1 MKNKLILLALILI
14 TVIFLG
20 GHRDKLILYA
30 EDIPGTNQD
39 INPPQLTGV
48 SISPSVVYFNSQF
61 TVNVSATDDYSGVK
75 SVRVIIGP
83 AGADLNRIISEITSP
98 NGDGNWSYNLLMP
111 SNVELGLWRV
121 KSITLTDNSEKV
133 KEYLYGTDI
142 STTFYVVATSCANGQ
157 VPSNQSIENCNSSQG
172 TWSTT
177 SCSCTCPT
185 NYYLSSTGSCVY
197 QTACGSGGSAASC
210 TNSQGTW
217 STTFCS
223 CTCPTNRHLDGGS
236 CVDNVVTCQK
246 DEWICESWSTCV
258 SGKQHRTCTLSFD
271 CPGVTEVSPK
281 TEQTCS
287 TADENNINTP
297 QSCYYKLSD
306 YGVCINGKQS
316 RKVLSSSPEGCVGK
330 MTESLERACTVIAQ
344 PACSY
349 NYSSWSDCKD
359 NKKTR
364 SITSMY
370 PENCLP
376 GNPII
381 EENCK
386 NVCIE
391 SDWICEDWSSCGSEG
406 AQSRKCALSKNCLST
421 QALQSP
427 QVTRNCIYASN
438 VANQTEEKQLPA
450 ECLNVGWDNK
460 NDCELYLYHSRIVS
474 DCQDNGLNSQVQC
487 REYFLNKYGKPL
499 KCQNLSDTECNNLI
513 DRVILSDLKT
523 VLTQG
528 TRDILTQSA
537 GLPAVIDIQNQTI
550 VVNSVPATEN
560 KPATEKKEIKVD
572 NLPIVSSSNEQ
583 ISISLVS
590 TGTSFEQKNLSPVA
604 ITFDSDG
611 DGLPDDMENRLGT
624 DPNNKDTD
632 SDGYSDAA
640 ELRMGTNPLDS
651 SVKKSNIF
659 LSGIDKALIGGKTLE
674 QPKYSESSID
684 ASLVISSVAT
694 VATEGSKNGLKF
706 EGKAKPSQVVTLFIY
721 STMPI
726 VVTVQADVNGNW
738 VYELDKTMVDGT
750 HEVYVAVNNDEG
762 KIVETSLPTPFFIQE
777 AQAVSVDDFTAT
789 GDATQ
794 IVDQSNNLMMLYILG
809 GLAVVLVLVAGL
821 LIIKQ
826 RFA

>member
-1 MKNKLILLALILI
+1 
-14 TVIFLG
+14 
-20 GHRDKLILYA
+20 
-30 EDIPGTNQD
+30 
-39 INPPQLTGV
+39 
-48 SISPSVVYFNSQF
+48 
-61 TVNVSATDDYSGVK
+61 
-75 SVRVIIGP
+75 
-83 AGADLNRIISEITSP
+83 
-98 NGDGNWSYNLLMP
+98 
-111 SNVELGLWRV
+111 
-121 KSITLTDNSEKV
+121 
-133 KEYLYGTDI
+133 
-142 STTFYVVATSCANGQ
+142 
-157 VPSNQSIENCNSSQG
+157 
-172 TWSTT
+172 
-177 SCSCTCPT
+177 
-185 NYYLSSTGSCVY
+185 
-197 QTACGSGGSAASC
+197 
-210 TNSQGTW
+210 
-217 STTFCS
+217 
-223 CTCPTNRHLDGGS
+223 
-236 CVDNVVTCQK
+236 VDNVATCQK
-246 DEWICESWSTCV
+246 DEWSCEIWSTCID
-258 SGKQHRTCTLSFD
+258 GKQHRTCTLSFD

-281 TEQTCS
+281 IEQICS
-287 TADENNINTP
+287 TIDENNTNTS

-316 RKVLSSSPEGCVGK
+316 RKVLSSSPEGCASNI
-330 MTESLERACTVIAQ
+330 TEPLERACTVIVQ

-364 SITSMY
+364 SVTSTY

-376 GNPII
+376 GDPVI

-391 SDWICEDWSSCGSEG
+391 SDWICEDWSSCGSEST
-406 AQSRKCALSKNCLST
+406 QSRKCALSKNCLLS

-427 QVTRNCIYASN
+427 QVTRNCIYASI
-438 VANQTEEKQLPA
+438 ASNQTEEKQLPA
-450 ECLNVGWDNK
+450 ECLNIGWDNK

-474 DCQDNGLNSQVQC
+474 DCQDNGLNSQAQC

-499 KCQNLSDTECNNLI
+499 KCQNLSNTECNNLI
-513 DRVILSDLKT
+513 DRVILSDLRT
-523 VLTQG
+523 VLTQE
-528 TRDILTQSA
+528 TRDVLTQST

-560 KPATEKKEIKVD
+560 KPATEKKEIKVN
-572 NLPIVSSSNEQ
+572 NLPIASSINEQ
-583 ISISLVS
+583 VSISLVS
-590 TGTSFEQKNLSPVA
+590 IGTSFEQKNLSPVA
-604 ITFDSDG
+604 ITFDTDG

-632 SDGYSDAA
+632 SDGYSDAT

-674 QPKYSESSID
+674 QPKYSELSAD
-684 ASLVISSVAT
+684 ASLVINSVVT
-694 VATEGSKNGLKF
+694 VATEGNKNNLKF

-777 AQAVSVDDFTAT
+777 AQAVSIDDFTAT

-809 GLAVVLVLVAGL
+809 GLAVVLILVAGL